1 MKFDTNQAESQYAL
15 LSTNLNAFVIQVL
28 SQYEQAT
35 AGLQAQL
42 KTVTEERDALKK
54 KYVDTKK
61 DPQPKEQPQ
70 KVVEKKT

>member
-35 AGLQAQL
+35 TGLQ
-42 KTVTEERDALKK
+42 
-54 KYVDTKK
+54 
-61 DPQPKEQPQ
+61 KEN
-70 KVVEKKT
+70 